1 MKRKGFTLIELI
13 VVIAIIGILATII
26 LVAVSNVTPA
36 AKQAATIDSLN
47 KALDVANSCLGE
59 GYATNALSS
68 ASTANSG
75 VTAVCGSTSG
85 ALQTVWPKVSD
96 KGYTYGGIN
105 VTATGVSALTITGNP
120 SISCPAVNG
129 KIISCTKS

>member
-47 KALDVANSCLGE
+47 KALDVANSCIGE
-59 GYATNALSS
+59 GYQT
-68 ASTANSG
+68 TA
-75 VTAVCGSTSG
+75 VTAVASGDAGTTSVCSNNTA
-85 ALQTVWPKVSD
+85 ALQTVWPKISD
-96 KGYTYGGIN
+96 KGYAYGSITVSTGAG
-105 VTATGVSALTITGNP
+105 VTALTITGSP
-120 SISCPAVNG
+120 TISCPTAGGRIV
-129 KIISCTKS
+129 SCRK

>member
-59 GYATNALSS
+59 GYATTAVSTTGAANLGTTSVC
-68 ASTANSG
+68 AST
-75 VTAVCGSTSG
+75 TA
-85 ALQTVWPKVSD
+85 ALQTVWPKITD
-96 KGYTYGGIN
+96 KGYSYSTAS
-105 VTATGVSALTITGNP
+105 VTATGVSALVIGGTPTITCP
-120 SISCPAVNG
+120 SVNG
-129 KIISCTKS
+129 KVISCTK